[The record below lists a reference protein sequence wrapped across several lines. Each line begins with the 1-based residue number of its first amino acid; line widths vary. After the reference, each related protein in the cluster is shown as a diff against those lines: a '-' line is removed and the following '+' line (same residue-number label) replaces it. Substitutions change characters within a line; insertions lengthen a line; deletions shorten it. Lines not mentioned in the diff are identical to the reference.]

1 MEHSSIDGNDDG
13 NYDYDGINDA
23 NDNNDDNIGSHGD
36 EHLDKWEFANKGWG
50 GICSNLSTSS

>member
-23 NDNNDDNIGSHGD
+23 NDNDDDNIGSHGD
-36 EHLDKWEFANKGWG
+36 EHLDK
-50 GICSNLSTSS
+50 